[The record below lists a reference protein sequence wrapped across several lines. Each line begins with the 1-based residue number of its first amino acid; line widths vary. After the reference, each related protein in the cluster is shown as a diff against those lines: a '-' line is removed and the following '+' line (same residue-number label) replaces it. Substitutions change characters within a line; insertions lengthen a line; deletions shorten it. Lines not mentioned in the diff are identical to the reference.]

1 MDEKLKQMAIDAF
14 GYTAD
19 EAESLS
25 DKQQL
30 IIKSGARRRAYKVIL
45 EVVKLD
51 NCGLKPKIGDR
62 YVMNGSGMLITEE
75 CTFPLCLWALGPI
88 LPISYV
94 IFDRLSQGLDP
105 NGHLFNHMKCTDTGV
120 GCGGIGEV
128 AFKIYCEKV

>member
-19 EAESLS
+19 EAEGLS

-45 EVVKLD
+45 EVVKSD

-105 NGHLFNHMKCTDTGV
+105 NGHLFDHMKCTDTGV